1 MARLLTCDKALEE
14 WLLGQILVVLLEVF
28 LGRGDHLQSNELVS
42 SLLESTDNVADQAAL
57 DAVGLDG
64 DEAGLGG

>member
-14 WLLGQILVVLLEVF
+14 WLLGQIFVVLLEVF
-28 LGRGDHLQSNELVS
+28 LGGRHHLQSNELVS

-64 DEAGLGG
+64 DKAGLGG